1 MRNIVFPRRHLKVGR
16 KRRVDITNQNFLERV
31 LASNKAQ
38 KEIEKL
44 RTEIQRHDVLYYA
57 EDRPEISDR
66 EYDRLMQRLKDLE
79 SRRPEWATPDS
90 PTQRVAGK
98 VQEKF
103 AAATHRAP
111 MLSLDNTY
119 NADELWDFHNRVVK
133 NIGSASDVEYVVE
146 NKIDGLGVALTYED
160 GRFVRGATRGDGIK
174 GEDVTANLKT
184 IKSIPE
190 EIPDDKREGI
200 RELEVRGEVYMRKS
214 GFKELNDQR
223 IAVGLAPF
231 ANLRNSAA
239 GSLRLLD
246 HKITA
251 TRPLDILVYQIGY
264 MDREPFATQVEVFD
278 KLKSMGFPTNRRDLC
293 KNLEGVIKLIEQ
305 WKAEKES
312 LDYDVDGLV
321 IKVNSIKYQE
331 KLGSTA
337 KHPRWAVAYKFET
350 EQAQTK
356 ILDIVCQV
364 GRTGSITPVANL
376 EPVQVSGSTVARA
389 TLHNE
394 DEIRRKDVRV
404 GDTVIIEKA
413 GEVIPKVVQVV
424 EIPGE
429 SRGEPFVM
437 RSDCPECKTPLH
449 RAEGEAAW
457 RCVNAA
463 CPAQL
468 KERLW
473 HFASRKAMDVDHL
486 GPAIVDQLV
495 DKEMVKT
502 FSDLYKL
509 KLEDLASL
517 ERMAEKSAQNLVD
530 ALEKS
535 KTAGFDRLLFA
546 LGIRLVGQR
555 AAAVLAQSYGSM
567 ENLLKADA
575 DELGEIME
583 IGPGIAQSLVDFFD
597 EEINREE
604 IRRLSELGIVMQ
616 AEVRETSGKLKGKQF
631 VLTGTLESL
640 SRESAKEKIQ
650 EQGGRI
656 TTSVSKKTD
665 YVVAG
670 ADPGSKLTKAEKLG
684 VPVLNEEEFKKLL
697 D

>member
-1 MRNIVFPRRHLKVGR
+1 M
-16 KRRVDITNQNFLERV
+16 
-31 LASNKAQ
+31 ASNKAQ

-119 NADELWDFHNRVVK
+119 NVDELWDFHNRVVK
-133 NIGSASDVEYVVE
+133 NIGFASDVEYVVE
-146 NKIDGLGVALTYED
+146 NKIDGLGVALTYKD

-184 IKSIPE
+184 IKSIPLT
-190 EIPDDKREGI
+190 IPVEREGI
-200 RELEVRGEVYMRKS
+200 KELEVRGEVYMRRD
-214 GFKELNDQR
+214 GFEKLNAQR
-223 IAVGLAPF
+223 IAGGEAPF
-231 ANLRNSAA
+231 ANPRNSAA

-246 HKITA
+246 PSITA
-251 TRPLDILVYQIGY
+251 SRPLDILVYQIGY
-264 MDREPFATQVEVFD
+264 MDHEPFATQVEVFD
-278 KLKSMGFPTNRRDLC
+278 KLKSMGFRTNSWKLC
-293 KNLEGVIKLIEQ
+293 KSLDQVVELIEQ

-321 IKVNSIKYQE
+321 IKVNSTKYQE
-331 KLGSTA
+331 KLGRTA

-350 EQAQTK
+350 EQVRTK

-404 GDTVIIEKA
+404 GDTVVIEKA
-413 GEVIPKVVQVV
+413 GEVIPKVVKVV
-424 EIPGE
+424 EIPGQ
-429 SRGEPFVM
+429 SRGEPFAM
-437 RSDCPECKTPLH
+437 PKDCPECNTPLH

-473 HFASRKAMDVDHL
+473 HFAARKAMDVDHL

-495 DKEMVKT
+495 DKGMVKT

-509 KLEDLASL
+509 KLEDLVPL

-567 ENLLKADA
+567 DNLLKADA
-575 DELGEIME
+575 EELGEIME
-583 IGPGIAQSLVDFFD
+583 IGPGIAQSLVDFFG

-604 IRRLSELGIVMQ
+604 IRRLRELGIVMQ
-616 AEVRETSGKLKGKQF
+616 EEVREISGKLKGKQF

-650 EQGGRI
+650 AQGGRI
-656 TTSVSKKTD
+656 TTSVSKKTA

-697 D
+697 EG